1 MDVAHEAGIDF
12 FDVANRYG
20 REPGETETIIGWVLR
35 CSVGGFPPT
44 KAESAAQSKGGGRWR
59 VLS

>member
-20 REPGETETIIGWVLR
+20 REPGETETIIG
-35 CSVGGFPPT
+35 GFYR
-44 KAESAAQSKGGGRWR
+44 AVCGR
-59 VLS
+59 LPADKS